1 MTPGAVLFVSLLTSA
16 AFHAILVEKVINRGE
31 IEMGRTFCHLSY
43 EQRVKIRKMLDE
55 GESKSEIARE
65 IGVDR
70 TTIYR
75 EIEKGMREG
84 AYDPTYAEGV
94 YRGYLTEKG
103 PKAKLE
109 YDEMLALHIADMILN
124 KSMSPKKIELQ
135 LKQEPEYAE
144 RCVTAQTIYFA
155 IDKGWIPGVTRET
168 LQVEDVVVSTDGTV
182 CIPKWVLKR
191 LDLKIGDMMHLEVT
205 DDGKIVYQRIEE

>member
-1 MTPGAVLFVSLLTSA
+1 
-16 AFHAILVEKVINRGE
+16 
-31 IEMGRTFCHLSY
+31 MGRTFCHLSY

-124 KSMSPKKIELQ
+124 QSMSPKKIELQ

-168 LQVEDVVVSTDGTV
+168 LQVEDVVISTDGTV